1 MDGYLLTHLVVFI
14 TAKLPTLEVGV
25 ESKQMQALSVIIVS
39 IANLKPVLFLAG
51 I

>member
-1 MDGYLLTHLVVFI
+1 MAGQALMHHAVYTMEKLLT
-14 TAKLPTLEVGV
+14 PEVEV